1 MYSEDTVWV
10 YTSLLFAA
18 VTQLRNNISYHNKN
32 SEYFLNLQIGQY
44 YPNTLYHQDLRL
56 AIVCHVS
63 LYEISPF
70 LASVSTGDRVCATQ
84 GTLHT
89 ILPAL

>member
-18 VTQLRNNISYHNKN
+18 VTQLRKDISYNNKN
-32 SEYFLNLQIGQY
+32 SEYFLYLQIGQH

-56 AIVCHVS
+56 VCHVS
-63 LYEISPF
+63 LYKISPF